1 MEDKLLKRIERLRKK
16 LVKFANRNLTDPE
29 VVQASQELDS
39 LLNQYHRITRYQ
51 QLCFW

>member
-16 LVKFANRNLTDPE
+16 LVKFGNRNLTDPE
-29 VVQASQELDS
+29 VVLVSQQLDS
-39 LLNQYHRITRYQ
+39 LLNQYYRITRYQ

>member
-1 MEDKLLKRIERLRKK
+1 MENKLLKRIERLRKK
-16 LVKFANRNLTDPE
+16 LIKFSDRNLADPE
-29 VVQASQELDS
+29 VVQVSQQLDN